1 MKGSTLKIALH
12 QMCSSTCIHA
22 NAQAI
27 SAGIYEAAKSDAQFY
42 FAPEMSGLIDKNRA
56 RAAASIG
63 AECDNLVLIAVQKAA
78 AATGMWVHIGS
89 IPVRCEHDNTRFANR
104 SLIINAAGEI
114 IARYDKMHLFD
125 VQLSGGEHWRESETY
140 RAGDH
145 VVVAETPLG
154 KMGMTICYDLRFPD
168 LFSHLA
174 RSGACVFAV
183 PSAFTVP
190 TGRAHWHILL
200 RARAIESACFVIAAA
215 QSGTHADGR
224 QTYGHSLVIDPW
236 GDVLLDMGEDKGLGF
251 ATIDLCRVDE
261 VRGQIP
267 VHLNRRD
274 IGMPKPV

>member
-1 MKGSTLKIALH
+1 
-12 QMCSSTCIHA
+12 MCSGIDAQA
-22 NAQAI
+22 NADSV
-27 SAGIYEAAKSDAQFY
+27 SAGIYGSANAGARFY
-42 FAPEMSGLIDKNRA
+42 FAPEMSGLIDRDRA
-56 RAAASIG
+56 RAALSIG
-63 AECDNLVLIAVQKAA
+63 AECDNLVIIAARKAA

-89 IPVRCEHDNTRFANR
+89 IPVRYEHDNTRLANR
-104 SLIINAAGEI
+104 SIIINGAGAI

-125 VQLSGGEHWRESETY
+125 VQLSGGEHWHESNAY

-145 VVVAETPLG
+145 LVVAETALG
-154 KMGMTICYDLRFPD
+154 KMGLAICYDLRFPD
-168 LFSHLA
+168 LFSHMA
-174 RSGACVFAV
+174 RSGAGVFAV

-215 QSGTHADGR
+215 QSGTHTDGR

-236 GDVLLDMGEDKGLGF
+236 GDVLLDMGDDEGLGF
-251 ATIDLCRVDE
+251 ATIDLGRIDE

-274 IGMPKPV
+274 IGAPIAE